1 MQLPII
7 SRNPRAGFALI
18 DPLIG
23 LLAIAA
29 VMVGVLNFWRLA
41 EYKFCGKAAII
52 RPTYRM
58 IDCHPTG
65 LSYAPAICSIP
76 SILSPEPTNRSTPLV

>member
-41 EYKFCGKAAII
+41 EYKCDKARIDARVTQIL
-52 RPTYRM
+52 RESSDYTLPT
-58 IDCHPTG
+58 
-65 LSYAPAICSIP
+65 
-76 SILSPEPTNRSTPLV
+76 V